1 MNILLLQITDS
12 ELPSGFARTK
22 SPMLPNSRKHANS
35 TDPLRETTI
44 LPLREPSQFQGW
56 KALVEPSTRLLFN
69 SGIRGKWTMKPLK
82 KYAVST
88 QKSSK
93 ISDIAPTMIQEK
105 TSKRQLPP
113 TTCQKVGLLMPLASS
128 KWEPC
133 VKDRRS
139 QQCWETG
146 STKRSKETTRWCYV
160 SLALRKRTDYWEES
174 NRWASVQQRATKH
187 WGFKTNV

>member
-1 MNILLLQITDS
+1 
-12 ELPSGFARTK
+12 
-22 SPMLPNSRKHANS
+22 
-35 TDPLRETTI
+35 
-44 LPLREPSQFQGW
+44 
-56 KALVEPSTRLLFN
+56 
-69 SGIRGKWTMKPLK
+69 
-82 KYAVST
+82 
-88 QKSSK
+88 
-93 ISDIAPTMIQEK
+93 
-105 TSKRQLPP
+105 
-113 TTCQKVGLLMPLASS
+113 MPLASS